1 MFGIKRDEFTPDT
14 PNTHHFDHFLMQMQ
28 QSFGSNNKKKAVW
41 LSVHPR
47 RGSLR
52 AFSAVWSV
60 SERLTMDEDED
71 RP

>member
-28 QSFGSNNKKKAVW
+28 QSFGSNSKKRPSGCRST
-41 LSVHPR
+41 L
-47 RGSLR
+47 GSLR

-60 SERLTMDEDED
+60 SERLTMDEGED